1 MENYLS
7 NRTMMVNVNGTLSK
21 SEKLTVG
28 VPQGSILG
36 PLLFIIFLNYICAL
50 KLKCCLNLF
59 ADDITMFCSDKN
71 ICAVRDMMT
80 EDMGSI
86 YVWLNN
92 NQLILNWD
100 KTKALCFSYTII
112 LIRIFYPQISSFRLM
127 DMT

>member
-1 MENYLS
+1 
-7 NRTMMVNVNGTLSK
+7 MMVNVNGTLSK

-36 PLLFIIFLNYICAL
+36 PLLFIIFLNDICAL
-50 KLKCCLNLF
+50 KLKCCLTLF

-86 YVWLNN
+86 FVWLNN
-92 NQLILNWD
+92 NQLILN
-100 KTKALCFSYTII
+100 
-112 LIRIFYPQISSFRLM
+112 
-127 DMT
+127 